1 MTLTCPD
8 DINITTSSSPQL
20 DSAAEGKGSDLISIA
35 SKHFKRNTYQRG
47 GGTVELEVRGKVDL
61 KSRKA
66 IPCFRNFVAVGDR

>member
-35 SKHFKRNTYQRG
+35 SKHFKRNNVDNIRKMMKNTDMFIFP
-47 GGTVELEVRGKVDL
+47 ELSETEMH
-61 KSRKA
+61 
-66 IPCFRNFVAVGDR
+66 IC